1 MDNAKTE
8 FRWRVARSFAL
19 VAYLAG
25 CCMAAGSPA
34 KAQATSASQGS
45 GSSPRL
51 LSAEGGRAIVDA
63 VQDQDQPRR
72 GVQDCSHLVHQMY
85 FNAGF
90 EYPYASSFELYAGN
104 ELAYGYS
111 KPALK

>member
-72 GVQDCSHLVHQMY
+72 GVQDCSHLVHQMRS
-85 FNAGF
+85 
-90 EYPYASSFELYAGN
+90 EEHTSELQSHVN
-104 ELAYGYS
+104 LVCRLLLEKKKTMPIYS
-111 KPALK
+111 